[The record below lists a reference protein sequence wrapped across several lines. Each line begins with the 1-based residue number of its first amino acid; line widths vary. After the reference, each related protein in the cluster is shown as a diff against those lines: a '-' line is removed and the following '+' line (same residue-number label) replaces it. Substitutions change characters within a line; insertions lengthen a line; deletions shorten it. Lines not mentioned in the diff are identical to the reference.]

1 MDQLKITLEPRE
13 EDLREWLACPPNG
26 YEPGDLGGKATIWM
40 KGKEVSFGTLH
51 PGSYDERGSVPL
63 VQVADFM
70 EFLLSEGLRSLRSR
84 RGKFRVYIVEDNG
97 LVLRPTSDTIKIGV
111 FADLRPYGDL
121 LSELRL
127 RKPQLLLSDEVNKR
141 DFAEAL
147 ISEAESLMERFG
159 SARPDLLRED
169 GFWRHFRGRVQN
181 VHRWLAK
188 GD

>member
-13 EDLREWLACPPNG
+13 ENLREWLGCPPDC

-51 PGSYDERGSVPL
+51 PGSYDERGGVQL
-63 VQVADFM
+63 VRVADFM
-70 EFLLSEGLRSLRSR
+70 DLLLSEGLRSLRSR
-84 RGKFRVYIVEDNG
+84 RGKFRIYIVEYNG
-97 LVLRPTSDTIKIGV
+97 LVLRPTPDTIRIGV

-141 DFAEAL
+141 DFAEAML
-147 ISEAESLMERFG
+147 GEAESLMERFG
-159 SARPDLLRED
+159 SSRPDLLRED
-169 GFWRHFRGRVQN
+169 SFWRHFGGHVQD
-181 VHRWLAK
+181 VRRWLAK